1 MSCSVLCLNKSPNC
15 CLKNDKLGLMAR
27 KTKSQRWFIP
37 VRGSYLP
44 NNWLGWLT
52 YLPFTAYLAFALVFG
67 WRDTN
72 STNQAILFI
81 VPNWIAAA
89 AVMTWIA
96 KRTS

>member
-1 MSCSVLCLNKSPNC
+1 
-15 CLKNDKLGLMAR
+15 MAR
-27 KTKSQRWFIP
+27 KTKTQKWFIP

-44 NNWLGWLT
+44 NNWLGWFT
-52 YLPFTAYLAFALVFG
+52 YLPFTAYLVFALVFG
-67 WRDTN
+67 WRDTS

-89 AVMTWIA
+89 AVMTWLA

>member
-1 MSCSVLCLNKSPNC
+1 
-15 CLKNDKLGLMAR
+15 MAKR
-27 KTKSQRWFIP
+27 PKKDRWFIP

-52 YLPFTAYLAFALVFG
+52 YLPFTAYLVFAAVFA
-67 WRDTN
+67 WQKTDDTV
-72 STNQAILFI
+72 QALLIA

-96 KRTS
+96 RHTG